1 MIVYSRQHI
10 MLGTVQQW
18 QGEKRAEC
26 VRELAKQQE
35 RNSEA
40 FRQRSILLTYRGWWL
55 GPRPRMVCA
64 PSGSSDC
71 SLVVA
76 QQNTL
81 PEDTLTSSLDGM
93 SRISFRKEIDLKLK
107 LVIAVDNLQCIKWQ
121 KSEVWQSDLQ
131 ICSLTSTP
139 QNNPFKDPSVNTLP
153 SFVNLL
159 YYQKLCQV

>member
-1 MIVYSRQHI
+1 

-18 QGEKRAEC
+18 QGKKRAEC

-40 FRQRSILLTYRGWWL
+40 FRQRSILLTYCGWWL
-55 GPRPRMVCA
+55 GPRPRLVCA
-64 PSGSSDC
+64 PSGSSEC
-71 SLVVA
+71 SLVLA
-76 QQNTL
+76 QHTL
-81 PEDTLTSSLDGM
+81 PEDTLTSSLDGI

-107 LVIAVDNLQCIKWQ
+107 FVIAVDNLQCIKWQ
-121 KSEVWQSDLQ
+121 RSEVWLSDLQ
-131 ICSLTSTP
+131 ISSLTSMP
-139 QNNPFKDPSVNTLP
+139 QNNPFKHSSINTLP

>member
-1 MIVYSRQHI
+1 

-18 QGEKRAEC
+18 QGKKRAEC

-55 GPRPRMVCA
+55 GPRPRLVCA
-64 PSGSSDC
+64 PSGSSEC

-76 QQNTL
+76 QHTL
-81 PEDTLTSSLDGM
+81 SEDTLTNSLDGM
-93 SRISFRKEIDLKLK
+93 SRISFRKEIDLKLN
-107 LVIAVDNLQCIKWQ
+107 LFIAVDNLQSIKRQ
-121 KSEVWQSDLQ
+121 KSEVWLANK
-131 ICSLTSTP
+131 CSLTSTP
-139 QNNPFKDPSVNTLP
+139 QNNPFKDSSINTLP

-159 YYQKLCQV
+159 DYQKLCHV